1 MSEFVVLEDGLLT
14 DKQAHQLAAWYAAN
28 TPMKDPIAMEANWL
42 AIRVGHAVLEAGRPR
57 NPPMSLARFN
67 VLRGLF
73 MAEGHRLSMSDLSQL
88 LHVTMTN
95 VTKLID
101 GLVASDLVERVDD
114 CEDKRKTWARLTPE
128 GETFIRNLIPEVAT
142 QIDKTWS
149 CLTTQEKKLL
159 IHLLAKLK
167 LQIQI
172 SGSSEKLTSLAGI
185 EELF

>member
-1 MSEFVVLEDGLLT
+1 MSEFLVLEDGLLT
-14 DKQAHQLAAWYAAN
+14 DKQAHQLALWYAAN
-28 TPMKDPIAMEANWL
+28 TSMKDPLAVEANYMTV
-42 AIRVGHAVLEAGRPR
+42 RVGNAVLEANRPR
-57 NPPMSLARFN
+57 NPTMSFARFN
-67 VLRGLF
+67 VLRDLY
-73 MAEGHRLSMSDLSQL
+73 MAEGHRLSMSDISQL

-101 GLVASDLVERVDD
+101 GLVASDLVQRVDD
-114 CEDKRKTWARLTPE
+114 KEDKRKTWALLTPV
-128 GETFIRNLIPEVAT
+128 GEEFVKNLLPDVAA
-142 QIDKTWS
+142 QLERTWS

-172 SGSSEKLTSLAGI
+172 SGTSEKLTSLAGI